1 MLDWGTQ
8 TGTERR
14 KQMAN
19 LKRKL
24 IALFFAVVILGASI
38 AVSSCKKE
46 AAPVKKATS
55 SKQKIPSDLQ

>member
-1 MLDWGTQ
+1 
-8 TGTERR
+8 
-14 KQMAN
+14 MAN

-24 IALFFAVVILGASI
+24 IALFCMVVFLGASI
-38 AVSSCKKE
+38 AVTSCKKQ